1 MRAGRSSPMQHD
13 VKPVNFECDLNMPEI
28 SWNDEL
34 LTGNA
39 FIDED
44 HRKLA
49 SMVNAFLDA
58 LSKGQGNDVVA
69 KVLNNL
75 MVYTRSHFDR
85 EEAEMQR
92 INYPGTLAHKAEH
105 TRLMNEVHALK
116 AKMESGEKISAT
128 AVFTFLNTWL
138 RHHILEVDMKLAA
151 AMRQGS

>member
-1 MRAGRSSPMQHD
+1 MRAVHAAPTQHD
-13 VKPVNFECDLNMPEI
+13 VEPINLECDLNMPEI
-28 SWNDEL
+28 SWSDEL
-34 LTGNA
+34 LTGNT

-58 LSKGQGNDVVA
+58 LSKGQGNDVLA

-116 AKMESGEKISAT
+116 TRMESGEKISAT

-151 AMRQGS
+151 AMRQAS